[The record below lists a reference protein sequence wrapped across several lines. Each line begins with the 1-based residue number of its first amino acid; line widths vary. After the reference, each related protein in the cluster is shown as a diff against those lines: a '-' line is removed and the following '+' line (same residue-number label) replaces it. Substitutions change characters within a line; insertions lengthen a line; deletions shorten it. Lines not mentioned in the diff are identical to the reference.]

1 MSCTGIV
8 RRILLSGSDRH
19 YSTKLL
25 RTSRGRVGR
34 WAPTAATPGDFPRP
48 PLQVPPLPLL
58 PPPPI
63 GSFDAAVAFAC
74 RDGSGVAVLG
84 PSRSSGAAAELDGPL
99 SLEARQLRRRL
110 LRRTR
115 PPKQPPPPP
124 SKLDPPPALRAPWRR
139 LGPPLPPRA
148 HPAMGSLQEPILRF
162 FQVGATRQPA
172 GARARGQ
179 GRAVCYNNGGRRD
192 GSGGLG
198 GCSRAGRTVKLVDH
212 GGP

>member
-25 RTSRGRVGR
+25 RTPRGRVGR

-48 PLQVPPLPLL
+48 PLQVPQLPLL

-84 PSRSSGAAAELDGPL
+84 PSRSSGVLPSWTRPL
-99 SLEARQLRRRL
+99 SLEARQLRRRR

-124 SKLDPPPALRAPWRR
+124 SKLDPPPALRAPWHR
-139 LGPPLPPRA
+139 LGPRRQLPPRA
-148 HPAMGSLQEPILRF
+148 HPANRCDSFKSGRPGNQPEP
-162 FQVGATRQPA
+162 GP
-172 GARARGQ
+172 G
-179 GRAVCYNNGGRRD
+179 D
-192 GSGGLG
+192 
-198 GCSRAGRTVKLVDH
+198 RAGPSATTMEGEETEA
-212 GGP
+212 GGSVAAAGRGGQ